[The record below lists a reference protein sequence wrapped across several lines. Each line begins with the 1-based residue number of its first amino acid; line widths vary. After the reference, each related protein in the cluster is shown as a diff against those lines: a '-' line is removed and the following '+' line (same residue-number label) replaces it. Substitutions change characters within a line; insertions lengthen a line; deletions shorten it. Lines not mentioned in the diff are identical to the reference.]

1 MATQAA
7 LGRPCHGQLHQAP
20 AEPCDKIR
28 SKRLRTNEAQAQATP
43 CDSVQPTKCRPGV
56 SSFCTQS
63 FRLGPVTLLGFYLM
77 KLALALAYQRP
88 SDRRWTPTVFSN
100 LQCPEFSK
108 STAVST
114 SDGGTKASCERSR
127 LQALPM
133 LLVPFWFSARS
144 ACNQNGRRGLRK
156 RTGCGAHR
164 SPLSVSIL
172 RKNEMLLIVDDIALC
187 HPPATHWRL

>member
-1 MATQAA
+1 
-7 LGRPCHGQLHQAP
+7 
-20 AEPCDKIR
+20 
-28 SKRLRTNEAQAQATP
+28 
-43 CDSVQPTKCRPGV
+43 
-56 SSFCTQS
+56 
-63 FRLGPVTLLGFYLM
+63 M

-88 SDRRWTPTVFSN
+88 SDRRWTPTAFSN

-133 LLVPFWFSARS
+133 LLVPFLFFARS

-172 RKNEMLLIVDDIALC
+172 RKTRCCLLLTMSLCVTPCDSLAIVMIRGFF
-187 HPPATHWRL
+187 PAGDFFNSSIFDAGVMPRNSRKAGSSTTK